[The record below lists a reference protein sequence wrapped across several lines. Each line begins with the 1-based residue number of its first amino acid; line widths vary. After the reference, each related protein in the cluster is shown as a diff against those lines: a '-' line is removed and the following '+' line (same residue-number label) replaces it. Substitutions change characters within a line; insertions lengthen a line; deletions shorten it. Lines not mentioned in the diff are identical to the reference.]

1 MKKFSIRNRKKGRKS
16 NWSKERI
23 KASFGTMTF
32 RHGTFSIAA
41 VALVIAIAVLINLI
55 AGQLP
60 SGVKEI
66 DISDNKIYEI
76 SDTSRKLLKNLEQE
90 IQITVIAEEDSID
103 ERLRTF
109 LDKYTALS
117 DKITMEIID
126 PVLHPS
132 VLTEYD
138 TETDTIVVECE
149 ETGLSQTVAF
159 SDILVQSASYY
170 YTGTDSISSF
180 DGDGQLTGAIS
191 QVIGQETKK
200 IYYTTGHG
208 ESELSS
214 SITNLMQKSGLETEE
229 LNLLM
234 SGEIP
239 EDCDSLLI
247 NGPTSDISETEK
259 NLLDQYIKQGGN
271 VIVLMAEEGP
281 ETGNLRQLLKSY
293 QITMKKGY
301 VADMERSYQGNYY
314 AIFPSVTASAEELTE
329 GLDSGMV
336 LLSNSRGFE
345 LGESSDEITV
355 SSILETS
362 SNSYAVTED
371 GEEEGT
377 YAIGAVA
384 SYTAEAENSDSDSE
398 GESSEDSGDTVTGT
412 LTVYGSNTLIDENI
426 TEVFSGL
433 DNKTLFMNS
442 ILSAFDDMDNLS
454 IEAKS
459 MEVQY
464 NTVQY
469 GGYLSVLLIFVIP
482 IGILIFGFIF
492 WMRRRKS

>member
-126 PVLHPS
+126 SVLHPS

-138 TETDTIVVECE
+138 TETDT
-149 ETGLSQTVAF
+149 
-159 SDILVQSASYY
+159 
-170 YTGTDSISSF
+170 ISSF

-281 ETGNLRQLLKSY
+281 ETGNLRKLLKSY

-301 VADMERSYQGNYY
+301 VADMERCYQGNYY
-314 AIFPSVTASAEELTE
+314 AIFPNVTASAEELTE
-329 GLDSGMV
+329 GLESGMV

>member
-138 TETDTIVVECE
+138 TETDT
-149 ETGLSQTVAF
+149 
-159 SDILVQSASYY
+159 
-170 YTGTDSISSF
+170 ISSF

-412 LTVYGSNTLIDENI
+412 LAVYGSNTLIDENI

-492 WMRRRKS
+492 WMRRRKL

>member
-138 TETDTIVVECE
+138 TETDTI
-149 ETGLSQTVAF
+149 
-159 SDILVQSASYY
+159 
-170 YTGTDSISSF
+170 SSF

-281 ETGNLRQLLKSY
+281 ETGNLRKLLKSY

-301 VADMERSYQGNYY
+301 VADMERCYQGNYY

-329 GLDSGMV
+329 GLESGMV
-336 LLSNSRGFE
+336 LLSNSRGFD

-377 YAIGAVA
+377 YAIGVVA

>member
-23 KASFGTMTF
+23 KASFGTMAF

-138 TETDTIVVECE
+138 TETDTI
-149 ETGLSQTVAF
+149 
-159 SDILVQSASYY
+159 
-170 YTGTDSISSF
+170 SSF

-281 ETGNLRQLLKSY
+281 ETGNLRKLLKSY

-301 VADMERSYQGNYY
+301 VADMERCYQGNYY

-329 GLDSGMV
+329 GLESGMV

>member
-259 NLLDQYIKQGGN
+259 NLLDQYIKQ
-271 VIVLMAEEGP
+271 AC
-281 ETGNLRQLLKSY
+281 K
-293 QITMKKGY
+293 
-301 VADMERSYQGNYY
+301 
-314 AIFPSVTASAEELTE
+314 
-329 GLDSGMV
+329 
-336 LLSNSRGFE
+336 
-345 LGESSDEITV
+345 
-355 SSILETS
+355 
-362 SNSYAVTED
+362 
-371 GEEEGT
+371 
-377 YAIGAVA
+377 
-384 SYTAEAENSDSDSE
+384 
-398 GESSEDSGDTVTGT
+398 
-412 LTVYGSNTLIDENI
+412 
-426 TEVFSGL
+426 
-433 DNKTLFMNS
+433 
-442 ILSAFDDMDNLS
+442 
-454 IEAKS
+454 
-459 MEVQY
+459 
-464 NTVQY
+464 
-469 GGYLSVLLIFVIP
+469 
-482 IGILIFGFIF
+482 
-492 WMRRRKS
+492 

>member
-138 TETDTIVVECE
+138 TETDTI
-149 ETGLSQTVAF
+149 
-159 SDILVQSASYY
+159 
-170 YTGTDSISSF
+170 SSF

-281 ETGNLRQLLKSY
+281 ETGNLRKLLKSY

-301 VADMERSYQGNYY
+301 VADMERCYQGNYY
-314 AIFPSVTASAEELTE
+314 AIFPGVTASAEELTE
-329 GLDSGMV
+329 GLESGMV